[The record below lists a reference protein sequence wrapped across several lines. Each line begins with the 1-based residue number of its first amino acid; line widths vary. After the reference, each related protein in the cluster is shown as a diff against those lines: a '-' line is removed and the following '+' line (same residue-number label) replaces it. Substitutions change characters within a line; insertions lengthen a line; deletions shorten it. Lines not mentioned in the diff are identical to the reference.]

1 VTLLDPAS
9 RVPPH
14 LIAIGV
20 VLILA
25 LLGAMAITARR
36 G

>member
-1 VTLLDPAS
+1 MILDAAG

-25 LLGAMAITARR
+25 LLAAMVATARR